1 MRIRQIAAP
10 FVVATLLLAA
20 CGGDDDDDA
29 ANKDSTDEGGGGGGD
44 NTGTVNVLNAMEP
57 EEADA
62 IQPIIDE
69 QYGDADYQVEIEAS
83 GEFED
88 QFPIR
93 AEGGTL
99 DVALLPQPGAVR
111 DQAEAGTIVSL
122 EDLGF
127 DIDELNDLFGEY
139 FVGLTEVD
147 GEHYGLPTNINLKS
161 MIWYPKDDFDAA
173 GYEVPETW
181 DDLIALSDQIVEDG
195 STPWCVGFESEGSS
209 GWPATDWMEDIMLRT
224 AGPDVYDQWVNHD
237 IPFNDDAVKTAGET
251 FGDVMFA
258 DGYVLGGADQ
268 TPSIAFGD
276 APGPMFEDPP
286 GCWLHRQAS
295 FINAF
300 FPDDAEAG
308 VDYDWFPFPPIDQ
321 EGTLFAGEFAVV
333 GTNGNRPEVVDFLE
347 KFMGEDVQCAMGGI
361 AASSRISPNVNVGP
375 DCYANDILAD
385 ASVVL
390 TDALANN
397 TGRFDASDMM
407 PSEVGGGSFWTGML
421 TYMQDGPDSLDGV
434 LKDIEDS
441 WPT

>member
-1 MRIRQIAAP
+1 
-10 FVVATLLLAA
+10 
-20 CGGDDDDDA
+20 
-29 ANKDSTDEGGGGGGD
+29 
-44 NTGTVNVLNAMEP
+44 
-57 EEADA
+57 
-62 IQPIIDE
+62 
-69 QYGDADYQVEIEAS
+69 
-83 GEFED
+83 
-88 QFPIR
+88 
-93 AEGGTL
+93 
-99 DVALLPQPGAVR
+99 
-111 DQAEAGTIVSL
+111 
-122 EDLGF
+122 
-127 DIDELNDLFGEY
+127 
-139 FVGLTEVD
+139 
-147 GEHYGLPTNINLKS
+147 
-161 MIWYPKDDFDAA
+161 
-173 GYEVPETW
+173 
-181 DDLIALSDQIVEDG
+181 
-195 STPWCVGFESEGSS
+195 
-209 GWPATDWMEDIMLRT
+209 
-224 AGPDVYDQWVNHD
+224 
-237 IPFNDDAVKTAGET
+237 
-251 FGDVMFA
+251 MFA

>member
-29 ANKDSTDEGGGGGGD
+29 ADNDNTEDSGGGGGD

-111 DQAEAGTIVSL
+111 DQAEAGTIVSM

-181 DDLIALSDQIVEDG
+181 TTSSPSATRSSTTAARPGASASRAKPRRAGRRRTGWRTSCSALRAPMSTTSG
-195 STPWCVGFESEGSS
+195 ST
-209 GWPATDWMEDIMLRT
+209 TT
-224 AGPDVYDQWVNHD
+224 
-237 IPFNDDAVKTAGET
+237 
-251 FGDVMFA
+251 
-258 DGYVLGGADQ
+258 
-268 TPSIAFGD
+268 
-276 APGPMFEDPP
+276 
-286 GCWLHRQAS
+286 
-295 FINAF
+295 
-300 FPDDAEAG
+300 
-308 VDYDWFPFPPIDQ
+308 
-321 EGTLFAGEFAVV
+321 
-333 GTNGNRPEVVDFLE
+333 
-347 KFMGEDVQCAMGGI
+347 
-361 AASSRISPNVNVGP
+361 SRS
-375 DCYANDILAD
+375 
-385 ASVVL
+385 
-390 TDALANN
+390 T
-397 TGRFDASDMM
+397 TM
-407 PSEVGGGSFWTGML
+407 P
-421 TYMQDGPDSLDGV
+421 
-434 LKDIEDS
+434 
-441 WPT
+441 